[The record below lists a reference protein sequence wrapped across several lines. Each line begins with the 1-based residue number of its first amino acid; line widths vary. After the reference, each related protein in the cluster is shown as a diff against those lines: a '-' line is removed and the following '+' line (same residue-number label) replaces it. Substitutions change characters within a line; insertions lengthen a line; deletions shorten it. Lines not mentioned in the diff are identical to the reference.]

1 MRRLASNYYKSI
13 IYILQ
18 DTIPKKIMLYL
29 VNFSEKELSIQL
41 YDAIKNE
48 SHEELL
54 TEYEEIETER
64 KSLQKSITEFK
75 NAISMIN
82 EIM

>member
-1 MRRLASNYYKSI
+1 MRLLASNYYKSI
-13 IYILQ
+13 IYVLQ

-48 SHEELL
+48 DHTELL
-54 TEYEEIETER
+54 TEYEEIENER
-64 KSLQKSITEFK
+64 RALQKNITELRG
-75 NAISMIN
+75 AINMIN